1 MSYDIWFNLRE
12 YRLATTILSEKLL
25 NLSLLTA
32 NSLLKYSNVTSCNFV
47 AKKKKERNIRNW
59 PKNFEQ
65 SRKFQPPAVISSWIF
80 NTKLNDTNICPTNS
94 FYMLNEIF
102 SDDIRDIASRK
113 WKKSGKTK
121 GRIFFRRNQG
131 NDMCTA
137 SFLDVRN
144 RTPLDFSI
152 GFVHYVFQSRFFLN
166 KGQWK

>member
-1 MSYDIWFNLRE
+1 MIFDSTSGNIGWQ
-12 YRLATTILSEKLL
+12 RLFYPRNFSTCHCSQPTRFLNIQTWLAAT
-25 NLSLLTA
+25 SLP
-32 NSLLKYSNVTSCNFV
+32 
-47 AKKKKERNIRNW
+47 KKKKERNIRNW